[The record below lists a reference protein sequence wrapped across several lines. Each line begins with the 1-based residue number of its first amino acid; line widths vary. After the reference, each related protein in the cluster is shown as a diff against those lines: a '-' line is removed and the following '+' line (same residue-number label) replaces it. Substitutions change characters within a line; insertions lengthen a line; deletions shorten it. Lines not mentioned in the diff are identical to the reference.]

1 MSMHVAAFAVVC
13 IMIQA
18 SPDVILVNE
27 QDEPIGT
34 MEKMAAH
41 QSPHLHRAF
50 SVFLFDKQQRML
62 LQQRAHSKYHSA
74 GLWTNTCCSHPYPGE
89 PVADAAA
96 RRLQEEMGI
105 SVPIEKAFHFT
116 YQASFDNGLFEYE
129 FDHVFIGEVDN
140 MRIEPDPA
148 EVAAYTFRSIDD
160 INADMATSAHKY
172 TEWFKIALPL
182 VAQHLKAKA
191 LA

>member
-1 MSMHVAAFAVVC
+1 MHVAAFAFVC

-50 SVFLFDKQQRML
+50 SIFLFDKQQRLL

-96 RRLQEEMGI
+96 RRLKEEMGI
-105 SVPIEKAFHFT
+105 SVPVEKAFHFT
-116 YQASFDNGLFEYE
+116 YQASFDNGLYEYE
-129 FDHVFIGEVDN
+129 FDHVFIGEIDDAT
-140 MRIEPDPA
+140 IEPDPA
-148 EVAAYTFRSIDD
+148 EVAAYTFRSIEE

-182 VAQHLKAKA
+182 VAQHLNANTPA
-191 LA
+191 

>member
-1 MSMHVAAFAVVC
+1 MHVAAFAFVC

-50 SVFLFDKQQRML
+50 SIFLFDKQQRML

-96 RRLQEEMGI
+96 RRLKEEMAPVH
-105 SVPIEKAFHFT
+105 SCPSLE
-116 YQASFDNGLFEYE
+116 LL
-129 FDHVFIGEVDN
+129 
-140 MRIEPDPA
+140 
-148 EVAAYTFRSIDD
+148 
-160 INADMATSAHKY
+160 
-172 TEWFKIALPL
+172 LPL
-182 VAQHLKAKA
+182 QILKLLKVIF
-191 LA
+191 LLLLVSLLNSQTV